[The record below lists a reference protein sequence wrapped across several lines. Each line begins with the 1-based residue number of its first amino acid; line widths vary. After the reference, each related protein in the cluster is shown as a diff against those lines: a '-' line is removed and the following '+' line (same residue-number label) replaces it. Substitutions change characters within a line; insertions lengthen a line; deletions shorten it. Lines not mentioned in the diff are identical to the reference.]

1 MKKYRNYII
10 SILLL
15 LGLSWSSITAQQL
28 TRQEKK
34 EIRNSAMAANYQ
46 ILDSLLSAKSFVLE
60 ADYLADKYG
69 FRVPVNSTL
78 NFIKIEGVTGVLQT
92 GSDFRRG
99 SNNVGGATAEG
110 SIGGWEMKRDPKN
123 LSYTVRF
130 NLLSNIGSYNVL
142 LTVNSANN
150 ASATITGTTPGKLIW
165 QGHLTTVN
173 NSRVFKGI
181 NSTY

>member
-1 MKKYRNYII
+1 M
-10 SILLL
+10 L
-15 LGLSWSSITAQQL
+15 LGLSWSSVTAQQL